1 LREKLWLSYKNV
13 AATVIPAVD
22 VVIVAVEVAVDRAA
36 SFKLAVAG
44 AKLIVVVVI
53 SGVELY
59 ELAVDAMV
67 ERACTVVVPVDAE
80 VCIPVAVAVVIKVPV
95 VVAVDDVVM
104 SKS

>member
-1 LREKLWLSYKNV
+1 MREKLWLSYKNV

-36 SFKLAVAG
+36 SLAVAG

-53 SGVELY
+53 SGVELV

-67 ERACTVVVPVDAE
+67 ERA
-80 VCIPVAVAVVIKVPV
+80 
-95 VVAVDDVVM
+95 
-104 SKS
+104 

>member
-36 SFKLAVAG
+36 SLAVAG

-53 SGVELY
+53 SGVELV
-59 ELAVDAMV
+59 EFAVDAMV
-67 ERACTVVVPVDAE
+67 ERA
-80 VCIPVAVAVVIKVPV
+80 
-95 VVAVDDVVM
+95 
-104 SKS
+104 

>member
-1 LREKLWLSYKNV
+1 
-13 AATVIPAVD
+13 
-22 VVIVAVEVAVDRAA
+22 
-36 SFKLAVAG
+36 
-44 AKLIVVVVI
+44 
-53 SGVELY
+53 
-59 ELAVDAMV
+59 MV

>member
-36 SFKLAVAG
+36 SLAVAG

-53 SGVELY
+53 SGVELV

-67 ERACTVVVPVDAE
+67 ERT
-80 VCIPVAVAVVIKVPV
+80 
-95 VVAVDDVVM
+95 
-104 SKS
+104 